1 MALRACFVSGAAC
14 LLLAAPIA
22 RASGGDHDPD
32 QEENAPAA
40 TATKPRAAGKPVPF
54 DRAWLTP
61 FFADSRTKKAVDQ
74 FRAEDWA
81 GAEAGFAKERERSKR
96 SKQSTDR
103 HGTERLAAT
112 YLLGLALANQSK
124 WAEAGDMFESLYK
137 SYPILAPYHAYNA
150 ARCRLRRGDA
160 TGALDWAAKVPDG
173 SVPKAEAEL
182 VRVDALRA
190 LGRWTDVLVAV
201 ENYLQQ

>member
-1 MALRACFVSGAAC
+1 VSGAAC
-14 LLLAAPIA
+14 LLLAAPNA
-22 RASGGDHDPD
+22 WASGGDHDPD
-32 QEENAPAA
+32 QEADAPAA
-40 TATKPRAAGKPVPF
+40 TAATTTRRAAGKPVHF

-61 FFADSRTKKAVDQ
+61 FFADGRTKKAVEQ

-124 WAEAGDMFESLYK
+124 WAE
-137 SYPILAPYHAYNA
+137 
-150 ARCRLRRGDA
+150 
-160 TGALDWAAKVPDG
+160 
-173 SVPKAEAEL
+173 
-182 VRVDALRA
+182 
-190 LGRWTDVLVAV
+190 
-201 ENYLQQ
+201 